1 MPAKRIHTLVFINF
15 ILYISNICILLRLA
29 NSFVTELRGWGL
41 GRTVFQEQTRA
52 KGTMRSAEC
61 LRFLLPITD
70 ITIHSTRR
78 VGGRSE

>member
-52 KGTMRSAEC
+52 KGTM
-61 LRFLLPITD
+61 
-70 ITIHSTRR
+70 
-78 VGGRSE
+78 